1 MLPSA
6 PSSGY
11 RTLPLLIV
19 YFASKNS
26 LTAIVVI
33 IVEHVVPC
41 AVIRAQRNG

>member
-1 MLPSA
+1 MLLSA
-6 PSSGY
+6 LSSGY

-26 LTAIVVI
+26 LIAIVVI
-33 IVEHVVPC
+33 IVELVVLC